1 MSEGPTIERFSVNGI
16 RETWTTI
23 WPTSVHLNTQQL
35 VGLSN
40 GKWLSCSSTAG
51 LRVTP
56 DSTTSLTAT
65 ATVTSL
71 IAATTAT
78 YGWIV
83 VGWNG
88 TTDTIQ
94 TYTSTLTGATT
105 LISNTAVFGDPRGIA
120 IGENDEIYVA
130 EGTRNVIVELDTLGN
145 VIREFGN
152 AYLQSP
158 RALIVIPAFN

>member
-1 MSEGPTIERFSVNGI
+1 MAD
-16 RETWTTI
+16 
-23 WPTSVHLNTQQL
+23 VHLNTQQL

-71 IAATTAT
+71 ITATTAT
-78 YGWIV
+78 YGCGELSDGTIV

-105 LISNTAVFGDPRGIA
+105 LISNAAVFGDPRGIA

-145 VIREFGN
+145 VVREFGN
-152 AYLQSP
+152 SYLQSP